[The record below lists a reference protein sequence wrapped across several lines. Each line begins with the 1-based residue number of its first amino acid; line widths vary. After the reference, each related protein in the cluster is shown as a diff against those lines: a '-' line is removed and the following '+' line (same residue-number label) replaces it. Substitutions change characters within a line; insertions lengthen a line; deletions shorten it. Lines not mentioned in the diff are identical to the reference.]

1 MIAPR
6 PVTARSRQ
14 ARYVWYGRLGSLL
27 VRLLA
32 STWRIDWEIDPAAAP
47 LLERRARV
55 ALAFWHHNILPLC
68 WGFRGREITV
78 LVSES
83 ADGEIIS
90 QIIHRL
96 GIGTAR
102 GSSSRGGL
110 RALLALTRVA
120 ETAPVAITPDGPR
133 GPRHQLQ
140 PGVLLVAQRAGVPIV
155 PLASG
160 ARARKRLRSWDR
172 FLVPLPFARVRIFV
186 GAPISLPDAIEP
198 NALIAGWTATVQ
210 EAMLSLQQA
219 ADLWAEEAGEP

>member
-6 PVTARSRQ
+6 PATPRSRQ
-14 ARYVWYGRLGSLL
+14 ARYAWYGRLGSLL
-27 VRLLA
+27 IRLLA
-32 STWRIDWEIDPAAAP
+32 STWRIEWKVDPTAAP
-47 LLERRARV
+47 LLQSRARV

-96 GIGTAR
+96 GMGTAR
-102 GSSSRGGL
+102 GSSSRGGV

-120 ETAPVAITPDGPR
+120 ETAPVAVTPDGPR

-160 ARARKRLRSWDR
+160 ARGRKRLKSWDR
-172 FLVPLPFARVRIFV
+172 FLVPLPFARVCILV
-186 GAPISLPDAIEP
+186 GAPITLPTALEP
-198 NALIAGWTATVQ
+198 GMLIASWTAPVQ
-210 EAMLSLQQA
+210 QAMLALQRE
-219 ADLWAEEAGEP
+219 ADLWAGEEGEP